1 MIHPT
6 FRSLDE
12 APKLVF
18 FTIKQWLG
26 LIAGSAAVFGLIHL
40 ARLPTRPAISLFV
53 FAVGLPAALT
63 YVSESGGL
71 QIGVL
76 LHEMWRWRW
85 SPKTLAA
92 ASASTTA
99 GVRGLLVQVGEP
111 EPRPD
116 GVVQPPVSVDEMG
129 FWERWD

>member
-1 MIHPT
+1 VIHRT

-12 APKLVF
+12 SPKLVF

-26 LIAGSAAVFGLIHL
+26 LIAGSALVFGLIYL
-40 ARLPTRPAISLFV
+40 AGLPTKPAISLFV

-76 LHEMWRWRW
+76 LREMWRWRW
-85 SPKTLAA
+85 SPKTLVA
-92 ASASTTA
+92 ASPKTRAP
-99 GVRGLLVQVGEP
+99 GLLVLVDKDETSPEGADRPSLVG
-111 EPRPD
+111 
-116 GVVQPPVSVDEMG
+116 VDEMT
-129 FWERWD
+129 FWERWG